1 MVFAESHRGHADCP
15 HHARC
20 QIGPAA
26 HVVVHIPGQ
35 GVEEEPVDREVAAL
49 SVFGR
54 GRESDAGGVAAV
66 GVGGV
71 RPKCRHLDL
80 PSPLRPE
87 HGDHAEGSPH
97 GEGPPATKHL
107 PHLVGP
113 GRRRHVV
120 IGGNSAQK
128 LVPHAAAGPQRFVAG
143 SPQAADNV
151 DGKLPRLLGVGKRF
165 GHLGA
170 GS

>member
-1 MVFAESHRGHADCP
+1 M
-15 HHARC
+15 
-20 QIGPAA
+20 
-26 HVVVHIPGQ
+26 
-35 GVEEEPVDREVAAL
+35 
-49 SVFGR
+49 
-54 GRESDAGGVAAV
+54 AAV

-97 GEGPPATKHL
+97 GEGAAMPEHPA
-107 PHLVGP
+107 HLVGP

-128 LVPHAAAGPQRFVAG
+128 LVPYAAAGPQRLVA
-143 SPQAADNV
+143 SRPQATDNV